1 MCPRSHKTQLA
12 ELQLIPRSPDPGPGH
27 VLLQRLIREWWPR
40 SYIQPIPTLTPS
52 LPGGINLTS
61 KDPRWVGAWW
71 LGFLISA
78 GAVAL
83 AAIPYFFFPKEM
95 PKEKQELRFRRKGLA
110 VSDPPV
116 SNVSPSLSHPN
127 PSSNPHTLVLL
138 YNLQL
143 RSPGH
148 SKSQL
153 PKPSP

>member
-1 MCPRSHKTQLA
+1 MK
-12 ELQLIPRSPDPGPGH
+12 
-27 VLLQRLIREWWPR
+27 
-40 SYIQPIPTLTPS
+40 
-52 LPGGINLTS
+52 NS
-61 KDPRWVGAWW
+61 KILKRI
-71 LGFLISA
+71 LISA

-116 SNVSPSLSHPN
+116 SKVSPSLSHPN